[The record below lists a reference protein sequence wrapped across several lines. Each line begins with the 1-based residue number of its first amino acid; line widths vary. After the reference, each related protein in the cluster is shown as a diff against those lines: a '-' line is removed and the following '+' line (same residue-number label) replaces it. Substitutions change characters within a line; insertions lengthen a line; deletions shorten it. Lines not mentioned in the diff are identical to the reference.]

1 MNKKIDI
8 IKLQKIYDPRGTLV
22 VAEENTHV
30 PFEIGNTEWFSPKST
45 VTTQH
50 QRETMLVAL
59 AGHFTLRITE
69 YDGTVAETLLDNP
82 NEGALIPA
90 DCPYQLT
97 DFTEETVVLRL
108 TAAEKEIKYLDLKAI
123 NDQYQPE
130 INNAIAQVLD
140 SGWYLHGKALRQFE
154 EEYAAFIG
162 SEYCI
167 GCGCGLDALKLI
179 LMGEMELG
187 RLQKGD
193 EILVPANTYYA
204 TILAITSVGLKPVL
218 IDARMDTLQIDER
231 LIEQHITQKT
241 KALLTVH
248 LYGKLSVTP
257 KMLELCRKHHLL
269 LFEDNAQA
277 FACKMHAKKSEACQM
292 QVENSQNSEV
302 NGESIHTGNIGD
314 AAAHSFYPGKNL
326 GALGDAGAVTTN
338 DRKLAEVITSLR
350 DYGRVSKYEYDYQG
364 LNSRMEELQAA
375 VLCVKLKN
383 PYKEAS
389 ERIKIARYYLSK
401 LDKRIVEHCIPERL
415 YEKESENVVHVFPF
429 LTEKRDE
436 LRDYLSEHRVQTV
449 CHYPI
454 PPHQQPCYPEWNHLS
469 FPVTERIAKQE
480 ISLPC
485 NSTLKQEELDRIIN
499 LINRFFEER
508 GI

>member
-1 MNKKIDI
+1 MNKKVDN
-8 IKLQKIYDPRGTLV
+8 IKLQKIFDPRSTQV
-22 VAEENTHV
+22 AAEE
-30 PFEIGNTEWFSPKST
+30 K
-45 VTTQH
+45 
-50 QRETMLVAL
+50 
-59 AGHFTLRITE
+59 
-69 YDGTVAETLLDNP
+69 
-82 NEGALIPA
+82 
-90 DCPYQLT
+90 
-97 DFTEETVVLRL
+97 
-108 TAAEKEIKYLDLKAI
+108 IKYLDLKAI

-130 INNAIAQVLD
+130 INEAIAQVLD
-140 SGWYLHGKALRQFE
+140 SGWYLNGNALKQFE
-154 EEYAAFIG
+154 EAYAAFIG

-179 LMGEMELG
+179 LMGEIELG

-204 TILAITSVGLKPVL
+204 TILAITSVGLTPVL
-218 IDARMDTLQIDER
+218 IDSRMDTLQIDER

-241 KALLTVH
+241 KALMTVH

-257 KMLELCRKHHLL
+257 KILELCRKHQLL

-277 FACKMHAKKSEACQM
+277 FACQM
-292 QVENSQNSEV
+292 QVENSEASRK
-302 NGESIHTGNIGD
+302 SIHTGNIGD

-326 GALGDAGAVTTN
+326 GALGDAGAITTN
-338 DRKLAEVITSLR
+338 DRKLAEIIISLR
-350 DYGRVSKYEYDYQG
+350 DYGRVSKYEFNYQG

-383 PYKEAS
+383 PYGEAKD
-389 ERIKIARYYLSK
+389 RFQKVQYYLSK
-401 LDKRIVEHCIPERL
+401 LDKKIVEHCIPKRL
-415 YEKESENVVHVFPF
+415 YEDESENVVHVFPF

-436 LRDYLSEHRVQTV
+436 LRDYLSEHQVQTV
-449 CHYPI
+449 YHYPI
-454 PPHQQPCYPEWNHLS
+454 PPHQQSCYPEWNHLS
-469 FPVTERIAKQE
+469 FPVTERIAQQE

-485 NSTLKQEELDRIIN
+485 NSTLKQGELDRIIN

>member
-1 MNKKIDI
+1 MNKKVDN
-8 IKLQKIYDPRGTLV
+8 IKLQKIFDPRSTQV
-22 VAEENTHV
+22 AAEE
-30 PFEIGNTEWFSPKST
+30 K
-45 VTTQH
+45 
-50 QRETMLVAL
+50 
-59 AGHFTLRITE
+59 
-69 YDGTVAETLLDNP
+69 
-82 NEGALIPA
+82 
-90 DCPYQLT
+90 
-97 DFTEETVVLRL
+97 
-108 TAAEKEIKYLDLKAI
+108 IKYLDLKAI

-130 INNAIAQVLD
+130 INEAIAQVLD
-140 SGWYLHGKALRQFE
+140 SGWYLNGNALKLFE
-154 EEYAAFIG
+154 EAYAAFIG

-179 LMGEMELG
+179 LMGEIELG

-204 TILAITSVGLKPVL
+204 TILAITSVGLTPVL
-218 IDARMDTLQIDER
+218 IDSRMDTLQIDER

-241 KALLTVH
+241 KALMTVH

-257 KMLELCRKHHLL
+257 KILELCRKHQLL

-277 FACKMHAKKSEACQM
+277 FACQM
-292 QVENSQNSEV
+292 QVENSEASRK
-302 NGESIHTGNIGD
+302 SIHTGNIGD

-326 GALGDAGAVTTN
+326 GALGDAGAITTN
-338 DRKLAEVITSLR
+338 DRKLAEVIISLR
-350 DYGRVSKYEYDYQG
+350 DYGRVSKYEFNYQG

-383 PYKEAS
+383 PYGEAKD
-389 ERIKIARYYLSK
+389 RFQKVQYYLSK
-401 LDKRIVEHCIPERL
+401 LDKKIVEHCIPKRL
-415 YEKESENVVHVFPF
+415 YEEESENVVHVFPF

-436 LRDYLSEHRVQTV
+436 LRDYLSEHQVQTV
-449 CHYPI
+449 YHYPI
-454 PPHQQPCYPEWNHLS
+454 PPHQQSCYPEWNHLS
-469 FPVTERIAKQE
+469 FPVTERIAQQE

-485 NSTLKQEELDRIIN
+485 NSTLKQGELDRIIN

>member
-1 MNKKIDI
+1 MNKKVDN
-8 IKLQKIYDPRGTLV
+8 IKLQKIFDPRSTQV
-22 VAEENTHV
+22 AAEE
-30 PFEIGNTEWFSPKST
+30 K
-45 VTTQH
+45 
-50 QRETMLVAL
+50 
-59 AGHFTLRITE
+59 
-69 YDGTVAETLLDNP
+69 
-82 NEGALIPA
+82 
-90 DCPYQLT
+90 
-97 DFTEETVVLRL
+97 
-108 TAAEKEIKYLDLKAI
+108 IKYLDLKAI

-130 INNAIAQVLD
+130 INEAIAQVLD
-140 SGWYLHGKALRQFE
+140 SGWYLNGNALKQFE
-154 EEYAAFIG
+154 EAYAAFIG

-179 LMGEMELG
+179 LMGEIELG

-204 TILAITSVGLKPVL
+204 TILAITSVGLTPVL
-218 IDARMDTLQIDER
+218 IDSRMDTLQIDER

-241 KALLTVH
+241 KALMTVH

-257 KMLELCRKHHLL
+257 KILELCRKHQLL

-277 FACKMHAKKSEACQM
+277 FACQM
-292 QVENSQNSEV
+292 QVENSEASRK
-302 NGESIHTGNIGD
+302 SIHTGNIGD

-326 GALGDAGAVTTN
+326 GALGDAGAITTN
-338 DRKLAEVITSLR
+338 DRKLAEVIISLR
-350 DYGRVSKYEYDYQG
+350 DYGRVSKYEFNYQG

-383 PYKEAS
+383 PYGEAKD
-389 ERIKIARYYLSK
+389 RFQKVQYYLSK
-401 LDKRIVEHCIPERL
+401 LDKKIVEHCIPKRL

-436 LRDYLSEHRVQTV
+436 LRDYLSEHQVQTV
-449 CHYPI
+449 YHYPI
-454 PPHQQPCYPEWNHLS
+454 PPHQQSCYPEWNHLS
-469 FPVTERIAKQE
+469 FPVTERIAQQE

-485 NSTLKQEELDRIIN
+485 NSTLKQGELDRIIN

>member
-1 MNKKIDI
+1 MNKKVDN
-8 IKLQKIYDPRGTLV
+8 IKLQKIFDPRSTQV
-22 VAEENTHV
+22 AAEE
-30 PFEIGNTEWFSPKST
+30 K
-45 VTTQH
+45 
-50 QRETMLVAL
+50 
-59 AGHFTLRITE
+59 
-69 YDGTVAETLLDNP
+69 
-82 NEGALIPA
+82 
-90 DCPYQLT
+90 
-97 DFTEETVVLRL
+97 
-108 TAAEKEIKYLDLKAI
+108 IKYLDLKAI

-130 INNAIAQVLD
+130 INEAIAQVLD
-140 SGWYLHGKALRQFE
+140 SGWYLNGNALKQFE
-154 EEYAAFIG
+154 EAYAAFIG

-179 LMGEMELG
+179 LMGEIELG
-187 RLQKGD
+187 RLQKGN

-204 TILAITSVGLKPVL
+204 TILAITSVGLTPVL
-218 IDARMDTLQIDER
+218 IDSRMDTLQIDER

-241 KALLTVH
+241 KALMTVH

-257 KMLELCRKHHLL
+257 KILELCRKHQLL

-277 FACKMHAKKSEACQM
+277 FACQM
-292 QVENSQNSEV
+292 QVENSEASRK
-302 NGESIHTGNIGD
+302 SIHTGNIGD

-326 GALGDAGAVTTN
+326 GALGDAGAITTN

-389 ERIKIARYYLSK
+389 ERIKIARYNLSK
-401 LDKRIVEHCIPERL
+401 LDKKIVEHCIPERL
-415 YEKESENVVHVFPF
+415 YEEESENVVHVFPF

-469 FPVTERIAKQE
+469 FPVTERIAQQE

>member
-1 MNKKIDI
+1 MNKKVDN
-8 IKLQKIYDPRGTLV
+8 IKLQKIFDPRSTQV
-22 VAEENTHV
+22 AAEE
-30 PFEIGNTEWFSPKST
+30 K
-45 VTTQH
+45 
-50 QRETMLVAL
+50 
-59 AGHFTLRITE
+59 
-69 YDGTVAETLLDNP
+69 
-82 NEGALIPA
+82 
-90 DCPYQLT
+90 
-97 DFTEETVVLRL
+97 
-108 TAAEKEIKYLDLKAI
+108 IKYLDLKAI

-130 INNAIAQVLD
+130 INEAIAQVLD
-140 SGWYLHGKALRQFE
+140 SGWYLNGNALKEFE
-154 EEYAAFIG
+154 EAYAAFIG

-179 LMGEMELG
+179 LMGEIELG

-204 TILAITSVGLKPVL
+204 TILAITSVGLTPVL
-218 IDARMDTLQIDER
+218 IDSRMDTLQIDER

-241 KALLTVH
+241 KALMTVH

-257 KMLELCRKHHLL
+257 KILELCRKHQLL

-277 FACKMHAKKSEACQM
+277 FACQM
-292 QVENSQNSEV
+292 QVENSEASRK
-302 NGESIHTGNIGD
+302 SIHTGNIGD

-326 GALGDAGAVTTN
+326 GALGDAGAITTN
-338 DRKLAEVITSLR
+338 DRRLAEVIISLR
-350 DYGRVSKYEYDYQG
+350 DYGRVSKYEFNYQG

-383 PYKEAS
+383 PYGEAKD
-389 ERIKIARYYLSK
+389 RFQKVQYYLSK
-401 LDKRIVEHCIPERL
+401 LDKKIVEHCIPKRL
-415 YEKESENVVHVFPF
+415 YEEESENVVHVFPF

-436 LRDYLSEHRVQTV
+436 LRDYLSEHQVQTV
-449 CHYPI
+449 YHYPI
-454 PPHQQPCYPEWNHLS
+454 PPHQQSCYPEWNHLS
-469 FPVTERIAKQE
+469 FPVTERIAQQE

>member
-1 MNKKIDI
+1 MNKKVDN
-8 IKLQKIYDPRGTLV
+8 IKLQKIFDPRSTQV
-22 VAEENTHV
+22 AAEE
-30 PFEIGNTEWFSPKST
+30 K
-45 VTTQH
+45 
-50 QRETMLVAL
+50 
-59 AGHFTLRITE
+59 
-69 YDGTVAETLLDNP
+69 
-82 NEGALIPA
+82 
-90 DCPYQLT
+90 
-97 DFTEETVVLRL
+97 
-108 TAAEKEIKYLDLKAI
+108 IKYLDLKAI

-130 INNAIAQVLD
+130 INEAIAQVLD
-140 SGWYLHGKALRQFE
+140 SGWYLNGNALKQFE
-154 EEYAAFIG
+154 EAYAAFIG

-179 LMGEMELG
+179 LMGEIELG

-204 TILAITSVGLKPVL
+204 TILAITSVGLTPVL
-218 IDARMDTLQIDER
+218 IDSRMDTLQIDER

-241 KALLTVH
+241 KALMTVH

-257 KMLELCRKHHLL
+257 KILELCRKHQLL

-277 FACKMHAKKSEACQM
+277 FACQM
-292 QVENSQNSEV
+292 QVENSEASRK
-302 NGESIHTGNIGD
+302 SIHTGNIGD

-326 GALGDAGAVTTN
+326 GALGDAGAITTN
-338 DRKLAEVITSLR
+338 DRKLAEVIISLR
-350 DYGRVSKYEYDYQG
+350 DYGRVSKYEFNYQG

-383 PYKEAS
+383 PYGEAKD
-389 ERIKIARYYLSK
+389 RFQKVQYYLSK
-401 LDKRIVEHCIPERL
+401 LDKKIVEHCIPKRL
-415 YEKESENVVHVFPF
+415 YEEKSENVVHVFPF

-436 LRDYLSEHRVQTV
+436 LRDYLSEHQVQTV
-449 CHYPI
+449 YHYPI
-454 PPHQQPCYPEWNHLS
+454 PPHQQSCYPEWNHLS
-469 FPVTERIAKQE
+469 FPVTERIAQQE

-485 NSTLKQEELDRIIN
+485 NSTLKQGELDRIIN

>member
-1 MNKKIDI
+1 MNKKVDN
-8 IKLQKIYDPRGTLV
+8 IKLQKIFDPRSTQV
-22 VAEENTHV
+22 AAEE
-30 PFEIGNTEWFSPKST
+30 K
-45 VTTQH
+45 
-50 QRETMLVAL
+50 
-59 AGHFTLRITE
+59 
-69 YDGTVAETLLDNP
+69 
-82 NEGALIPA
+82 
-90 DCPYQLT
+90 
-97 DFTEETVVLRL
+97 
-108 TAAEKEIKYLDLKAI
+108 IKYLDLKAI

-130 INNAIAQVLD
+130 INEAIAQVLD
-140 SGWYLHGKALRQFE
+140 SGWYLNGNALKQFE
-154 EEYAAFIG
+154 EAYAAFIG

-179 LMGEMELG
+179 LMGEIELG
-187 RLQKGD
+187 RLQKGN

-204 TILAITSVGLKPVL
+204 TILAITSVGLTPVL
-218 IDARMDTLQIDER
+218 IDSRMDTLQIDER

-241 KALLTVH
+241 KALMTVH

-257 KMLELCRKHHLL
+257 KILELCRKHQLL

-277 FACKMHAKKSEACQM
+277 FACQI
-292 QVENSQNSEV
+292 QVENSEASRK
-302 NGESIHTGNIGD
+302 SIHTGNIGD

-326 GALGDAGAVTTN
+326 GALGDAGAITTN
-338 DRKLAEVITSLR
+338 DRKLAEVIISLR
-350 DYGRVSKYEYDYQG
+350 DYGRVSKYEFNYQG

-383 PYKEAS
+383 PYGEAKD
-389 ERIKIARYYLSK
+389 RFQKVQYYLSK
-401 LDKRIVEHCIPERL
+401 LDKKIVEHCIPKRL

-436 LRDYLSEHRVQTV
+436 LRDYLSEHQVQTV
-449 CHYPI
+449 YHYPI
-454 PPHQQPCYPEWNHLS
+454 PPHQQSCYPEWNHLS
-469 FPVTERIAKQE
+469 FPVTERIAQQE

-485 NSTLKQEELDRIIN
+485 NSTLKQGELDRIIN

>member
-1 MNKKIDI
+1 MNKKVDN
-8 IKLQKIYDPRGTLV
+8 IKLQKIFDPRSTQV
-22 VAEENTHV
+22 AAEE
-30 PFEIGNTEWFSPKST
+30 K
-45 VTTQH
+45 
-50 QRETMLVAL
+50 
-59 AGHFTLRITE
+59 
-69 YDGTVAETLLDNP
+69 
-82 NEGALIPA
+82 
-90 DCPYQLT
+90 
-97 DFTEETVVLRL
+97 
-108 TAAEKEIKYLDLKAI
+108 IKYLDLKAI

-130 INNAIAQVLD
+130 INEAIAQVLD
-140 SGWYLHGKALRQFE
+140 SGWYLNGNALKQFE
-154 EEYAAFIG
+154 EAYAAFIG

-179 LMGEMELG
+179 LMGEIELG

-204 TILAITSVGLKPVL
+204 TILAITSVGLTPVL
-218 IDARMDTLQIDER
+218 IDSRMDTLQIDER

-241 KALLTVH
+241 KALMTVH

-257 KMLELCRKHHLL
+257 KILELCRKHQLL

-277 FACKMHAKKSEACQM
+277 FACQM
-292 QVENSQNSEV
+292 QVENSEASRK
-302 NGESIHTGNIGD
+302 SIHTGNIGD

-326 GALGDAGAVTTN
+326 GALGDAGAITTN
-338 DRKLAEVITSLR
+338 DRKLAEVIISLR
-350 DYGRVSKYEYDYQG
+350 DYGRASKYEFTYQG

-383 PYKEAS
+383 PYGEAKD
-389 ERIKIARYYLSK
+389 RFQKAQYYLSK
-401 LDKRIVEHCIPERL
+401 LDKKIVEHCIPKRL
-415 YEKESENVVHVFPF
+415 YEEGKENVVHVFPF

-436 LRDYLSEHRVQTV
+436 LRNYLTEHRVQTV

-454 PPHQQPCYPEWNHLS
+454 PPHQQSCYPEWNHLS
-469 FPVTERIAKQE
+469 FPVTERIAQQE

-485 NSTLKQEELDRIIN
+485 NSTLKQGELDRIIN